1 MEKIIIIG
9 STIWVSIILVISTFF
24 INRFSN
30 NGIIFGVRVPRE
42 YEKDKDI
49 VDLEKEYKK
58 NYLIFIL
65 PLIIIINLLMFLVSK
80 VWLYLI
86 VTVALIIVTN
96 IPMIIYWN
104 KTKKLKEEK
113 GWRSLGKNVVLVDTT
128 IRKPKIKEEDVLIK
142 TRTYMFLLVIPLITV
157 IATLLAYKN
166 VPSPFP
172 IHYNAE
178 GVADGFVNK
187 EGFKGVFYLVIF
199 PALMQIGMILF
210 LALINRFAINGKV
223 DINSGTLEEIKK
235 QRRVFKKVNSMML
248 FIITLEIVL
257 MFSFIQ
263 FCTIYSWNVN
273 LINIIAL
280 PILIITIIIFLIIG
294 FKIGQGGKNIKF
306 NKEEKEIYRD
316 DDKHWILG
324 IFYYNKNDPSIF
336 VEKRVG
342 IGWEVNLGNPIGLM
356 FMLVPL
362 VMLIGMIIYFII
374 SGI

>member
-24 INRFSN
+24 VNRFSN
-30 NGIIFGVRVPRE
+30 NGIIFGVRVPKE

-49 VDLEKEYKK
+49 IKLEKEYKK

-65 PLIIIINLLMFLVSK
+65 PLIIIINLLMFLVTK
-80 VWLYLI
+80 IWVYLI
-86 VTVALIIVTN
+86 LTVVLIVVTN

-166 VPSPFP
+166 VPNPFP

-178 GVADGFVNK
+178 GIADGFVNK
-187 EGFKGVFYLVIF
+187 EGFKGLFYLVIF
-199 PALMQIGMILF
+199 PALMQVGMILF

-248 FIITLEIVL
+248 FLITLEIVL
-257 MFSFIQ
+257 MFSFVQ
-263 FCTIYSWNVN
+263 FCTIYSWNAKLVN
-273 LINIIAL
+273 MIAL

-324 IFYYNKNDPSIF
+324 SFYYNKNDPSVF

-362 VMLIGMIIYFII
+362 ILLIGMIINFII

>member
-9 STIWVSIILVISTFF
+9 STIFVSIILVISTLFV
-24 INRFSN
+24 NRFSN
-30 NGIIFGVRVPRE
+30 NGIIFGVRVPKE
-42 YEKDKDI
+42 YEKDRDI
-49 VDLEKEYKK
+49 IDLEKKYKK
-58 NYLIFIL
+58 DYLIYIL
-65 PLIIIINLLMFLVSK
+65 PLIIIINLLVFFISK
-80 VWLYLI
+80 IWVYLLL
-86 VTVALIIVTN
+86 TVALIIVTN
-96 IPMIIYWN
+96 IPMIIYWK

-113 GWRSLGKNVVLVDTT
+113 GWRRLGKNVVLVDTT

-178 GVADGFVNK
+178 GIADGFVNK

-235 QRRVFKKVNSMML
+235 QRRIFKKVNSMML

-263 FCTIYSWNVN
+263 FCTIYSWNVKLVN
-273 LINIIAL
+273 MIAL

-294 FKIGQGGKNIKF
+294 FKIGQGGKNIKV
-306 NKEEKEIYRD
+306 NKEQKEIYRD
-316 DDKHWILG
+316 DDKNWILG
-324 IFYYNKNDPSIF
+324 SFYYNKNDPSVF

-342 IGWEVNLGNPIGLM
+342 IGWEVNLGNPIGLV

-374 SGI
+374 SGV

>member
-30 NGIIFGVRVPRE
+30 NGIIFGVRVPKE
-42 YEKDKDI
+42 YENDKDI
-49 VDLEKEYKK
+49 VTLEKEYKK
-58 NYLIFIL
+58 VYLIFSL

>member
-9 STIWVSIILVISTFF
+9 STIWISIILVISTFF
-24 INRFSN
+24 VNRFSN

-49 VDLEKEYKK
+49 VTLEKEYKK

-65 PLIIIINLLMFLVSK
+65 PSIIIINLLMFLVSK
-80 VWLYLI
+80 VWLYL
-86 VTVALIIVTN
+86 TLTLALIIITN
-96 IPMIIYWN
+96 IPMIIYWK
-104 KTKKLKEEK
+104 KTKNLKEEK
-113 GWRSLGKNVVLVDTT
+113 GWGSLGKNIVLVDTT

-157 IATLLAYKN
+157 IVTLLAYKN

-187 EGFKGVFYLVIF
+187 EGLKGGFYLVIF

-263 FCTIYSWNVN
+263 FCTIYSWNVKLVN
-273 LINIIAL
+273 MIAL

-306 NKEEKEIYRD
+306 DKEEKEIYRD

-324 IFYYNKNDPSIF
+324 SFYYNKNDPSVF

-342 IGWEVNLGNPIGLM
+342 IGWEVNLGNPIGLI
-356 FMLVPL
+356 FMILPL
-362 VMLIGMIIYFII
+362 VLIIWMIIYFII
-374 SGI
+374 KGI